1 MIELGHTA
9 LGAWS
14 GGRFLHFGEP
24 IDPERLTALMR
35 PGPDIHTVL
44 TADAYGAGEADRLV
58 GAALEGVA
66 RDSYALVGA
75 VGHDFYLG
83 ERAGAKGYPR
93 FTDPGLRGVSDYGDY
108 LRMATERSLE
118 RCGVDRFD
126 LLMLHNPDRT
136 GYTSEAVWEGMA
148 ALREAGLTTA
158 LGIAPGPANGYTLD
172 LIGCLERYGPLIDW
186 AMVILSP
193 FEPWPA
199 ELALAAAQAAGTRV
213 IARVVD
219 YGGLFWDDVRPGHRF
234 AERDHRLFRPDGWI
248 EAGVE
253 RLDRLRP
260 IARRHGLTPLQLAAQ
275 WDLAHTPVAC
285 VVPTL
290 IQEAGPD
297 ARPIEDKR
305 SELAHV
311 TSKVLLDEAEIDEIR
326 AIGDNTGSMQL
337 KGAHPDYEG
346 DPVADRWPLD
356 PWLTEVAQRAGIS
369 PDRDLRAAVSA

>member
-1 MIELGHTA
+1 MIGLGHTA

-24 IDPERLTALMR
+24 IDPERLAALMR

-58 GAALEGVA
+58 GRALEGVA

-93 FTDPGLRGVSDYGDY
+93 FTDPALRGESDYGDY
-108 LRMATERSLE
+108 LRMAAERSLE
-118 RCGVDRFD
+118 RCGVDHFD

-148 ALREAGLTTA
+148 ALRDAGLTRA

-172 LIGCLERYGPLIDW
+172 LVGCLERYGPLIDW
-186 AMVILSP
+186 AMLILSP

-199 ELALAAAQAAGTRV
+199 ELTLDAVQAAGTRV

-219 YGGLFWDDVRPGHRF
+219 YGGLFWDDVQPGHSF

-248 EAGVE
+248 EAGIE
-253 RLDRLRP
+253 RLDKLRP
-260 IARRHGLTPLQLAAQ
+260 IAQRHGLTPLQLAAQ
-275 WDLAHTPVAC
+275 WDLAHGPVAC
-285 VVPTL
+285 VAPTL
-290 IQEAGPD
+290 IQEPGPD

-305 SELAHV
+305 AELAGV
-311 TSKVLLDEAEIDEIR
+311 PAEVLLSAEEIDEIR
-326 AIGDNTGSMQL
+326 TIGDNTHSMLL
-337 KGAHPDYEG
+337 KGAHPDYDG
-346 DPVADRWPLD
+346 DPVADRWPLE
-356 PWLTEVAQRAGIS
+356 PWLTEVAKRAGIS
-369 PDRDLRAAVSA
+369 PDRDLRAA